1 MLPLPSAASRVLAH
15 PGAFALRVLRA
26 FRANQ
31 GLLLAGAVAYYAL
44 LSLVPLLILV
54 MILLSRA
61 IDPERL
67 LSVLSEYLAFVV
79 PGGSDALVDE
89 LRRFVEHQYVIGG
102 VLLVSLIFFSALA
115 FTVLEN
121 AMSVIFFHRVAIR
134 RRHFLVSALIPYFFV
149 VLLGLGFLVVTIVS
163 GALQS
168 LATRSVDVLGAVRS
182 LEGVSAVLLYVTG
195 VAGEILMLTAIYLVM
210 PVGRLSLRHAL
221 IGGIAAGLLWE
232 MTRHILVWYY
242 STVSQIQVVYGAL
255 TTSVVVLLSVELA
268 AIVLLFGAQVIAEY
282 ERISH
287 EPIEAPPKPLRTE
300 RATRQG

>member
-1 MLPLPSAASRVLAH
+1 VLALPSAAARVLAH
-15 PGAFALRVLRA
+15 PGAFALRVLRG

-44 LSLVPLLILV
+44 LSLVPVLILF
-54 MILLSRA
+54 MILLSHA

-89 LRRFVEHQYVIGG
+89 LRRFVEHRYAIGG

-149 VLLGLGFLVVTIVS
+149 VLLGVGFLVVTTVS
-163 GALQS
+163 GALQA
-168 LATRSVDVLGAVRS
+168 LATRSIDILGAARS

-221 IGGIAAGLLWE
+221 IGGVAAGLLWE
-232 MTRHILVWYY
+232 ITRHILVWYY
-242 STVSQIQVVYGAL
+242 STVSQIQVVYGSL
-255 TTSVVVLLSVELA
+255 TTAVVVLLSVELA
-268 AIVLLFGAQVIAEY
+268 AIVLLLGAQVIAEY
-282 ERISH
+282 ERIGH
-287 EPIEAPPKPLRTE
+287 EPIDSRPEPLRTE
-300 RATRQG
+300 QVT